1 MLQIVFVRSLL
12 LLVHLILYG
21 IIDYLLIYCY
31 NIVGIGDTSFAET
44 GFQRD
49 ELAYIGD
56 DVNDVE
62 IMREIASEGL
72 TACPRDATVFV
83 EPYIYYRAHADGG
96 YGAFRDFAEWL
107 IRLRNS

>member
-1 MLQIVFVRSLL
+1 MLFRSVKEKLALL
-12 LLVHLILYG
+12 DRVI
-21 IIDYLLIYCY
+21 
-31 NIVGIGDTSFAET
+31 AES
-44 GFQRD
+44 GLRMD

-62 IMREIASEGL
+62 IMREIASVGL

-83 EPYIYYRAHADGG
+83 DPYIYYRAHADGG

-107 IRLRNS
+107 IELRNS